1 MLYEFK
7 EQDAYDFS
15 RHVGIKSFSKG
26 RELHFELCPYC
37 KGGES
42 KDAKTF
48 SINLKTGMYKCL
60 RATCGAQGNM
70 ITLAQDFDFSLGR
83 YADMYYKP
91 KNRYREFKKKEKPII
106 PKTEAVAYL
115 EKRGISRDMA
125 EKYEITVQTKN
136 QNVLVFPFYDENGI
150 LQYIKYRDCEYF
162 KGKTRINKQGKKE
175 KANKEWSEDN
185 CKPILFGMKQC
196 EDFSRLVICE
206 GQMDSLSVATCGIKN
221 AVSVPTGA
229 KGLTWIPY
237 CWDWINKFEEVV
249 VFGDYEKG
257 QITLLD
263 ELRRRLKTKVNHVR
277 EEDYKDCK
285 DANEILLKYGKEKVI
300 KCVENSVVCPVKHII
315 RMADV
320 KGQNK
325 YEIPKVSTGIKEF
338 DKILRGGLPFG
349 SLVLVTGKSGK
360 GKSTLANQMI
370 INALEQG
377 YKCFVYSGELPT
389 DTLRDYMDYQ
399 VAGPSHVFEYSN
411 RFCQTAFAVSET
423 NKNLISEWYGDNLW
437 IYDDFDIDEEESEDM
452 GIVRLMKESMM
463 MYDTRVFL
471 LDNLMT
477 AIDLEDIGEK
487 GNEKQ
492 AEFVSRITKFA
503 RRYGI
508 VVILVAHKRKNNFSQ
523 EANDEVM
530 GSSAITNLASVIIS
544 YDIGKDLEEN
554 QRTGSITK
562 NRLFGTTG
570 ECILTW
576 DNRSTR
582 IYGHGDDLYK
592 EYGWTKNEIGDGFRI
607 AEINEETPFDD

>member
-1 MLYEFK
+1 MYEFK

-15 RHVGIKSFSKG
+15 RHVGIKAFPKG
-26 RELHFELCPYC
+26 NELHFDLCPYC
-37 KGGES
+37 NGGGNK
-42 KDAKTF
+42 KDVKTF

-83 YADMYYKP
+83 DIDEYYRPRK
-91 KNRYREFKKKEKPII
+91 KYREFRKDKEPII
-106 PKTEAVAYL
+106 PKLEAVSYL
-115 EKRGISRDMA
+115 EKRGISKEIA
-125 EKYEITVQTKN
+125 EKYEITVQMN
-136 QNVLVFPFYDENGI
+136 YSNVLVFPFYDEKGVMWF
-150 LQYIKYRDCEYF
+150 IKYR
-162 KGKTRINKQGKKE
+162 KTDFDKE
-175 KANKEWSEDN
+175 RDKNKEWCETGG
-185 CKPILFGMKQC
+185 KPILFGMKQC
-196 EDFSRLVICE
+196 EDFKRLVITE
-206 GQMDSLSVATCGIKN
+206 GQFDSLSVATCGIKN

-229 KGLTWIPY
+229 KGFTWIPY
-237 CWDWINKFEEVV
+237 CWDWINRFEEVV

-263 ELRRRLKTKVNHVR
+263 ELKKRLKTKVKHVR

-285 DANEILLKYGKEKVI
+285 DANEILLKYGKEQIV
-300 KCVENSVVCPVKHII
+300 KCVENAVVCPVKHII

-320 KGQNK
+320 KGKNK

-338 DKILRGGLPFG
+338 DKILRGGFPFG

-411 RFCQTAFAVSET
+411 KFCQTAFAVSET

-437 IYDDFDIDEEESEDM
+437 IYDDFDIEDEESEDV

-463 MYDTRVFL
+463 IYDTRVFL

-477 AIDLEDIGEK
+477 VIDLEDISET
-487 GNEKQ
+487 GNERQ
-492 AEFVSRITKFA
+492 AEFVNRIAKFA
-503 RRYGI
+503 RRYEL

-562 NRLFGTTG
+562 NRLFGVTG

-592 EYGWTKNEIGDGFRI
+592 EYGWMKNIEDEGFSPLM
-607 AEINEETPFDD
+607 INEETPFDD